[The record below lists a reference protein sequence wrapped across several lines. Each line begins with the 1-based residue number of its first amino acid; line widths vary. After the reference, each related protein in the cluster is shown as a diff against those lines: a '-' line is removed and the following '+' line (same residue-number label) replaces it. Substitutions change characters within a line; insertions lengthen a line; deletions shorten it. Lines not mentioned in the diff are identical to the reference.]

1 MTVLGYALVVLA
13 TCARATELVL
23 PTAHV
28 CAPLDG
34 PAAMA
39 PPWLARPMSHQT
51 PTTAEVAA
59 RFAATYS
66 HINNI
71 NIHIVGVFAKLPRCA
86 VSRLRRF
93 RVQHRSP

>member
-1 MTVLGYALVVLA
+1 MTVLGYAQVVLA
-13 TCARATELVL
+13 TFARATELVP

-39 PPWLARPMSHQT
+39 PPWLARPTSPQI
-51 PTTAEVAA
+51 PTTAGVAA
-59 RFAATYS
+59 RFAAIRS
-66 HINNI
+66 HIHNI

-93 RVQHRSP
+93 RVQHRSS